1 MARFLN
7 HGPCNH
13 CNSRDNRA
21 HYDDGSSYCFG
32 CGRSEG
38 SRYNPLVAPQTE
50 EKPFTIPSD
59 CTTEFPKRV
68 LEWILKYDVYPEEL
82 IKRNV
87 KWSPS
92 LNLLLFLHKDFN
104 HGKHNTVPQLGGQL
118 SALDEPP
125 LSLYSGREGGDSRYG
140 YNGDGEICRDR
151 FLGGTL
157 YNSFV
162 EPPKQDNLFSHSVNH
177 NGSHPQLHSR
187 CIGNDGHYTGY
198 SGRSFSTSNQS
209 KKYINRQKQGSVQHA
224 FYEKEGHTETSSR
237 WGAQPH
243 GVLSR
248 PLESD
253 SVFSDR
259 SQGQHPSGAGGGAPI
274 DSGKLQFSR
283 RALVLVEDCLS
294 AIKIARQEP
303 SYALLTSSLSLSKIE
318 RLASRFDA
326 FTAWLDADMW
336 HRATQIARR
345 FELLG
350 KPCNVVYTIKDP
362 KEYSDKEIANYLLTN
377 K

>member
-104 HGKHNTVPQLGGQL
+104 HGKHNTVPQLDGQL
-118 SALDEPP
+118 SALDEPR

-140 YNGDGEICRDR
+140 YNGDGEICRDG
-151 FLGGTL
+151 FPGGIL
-157 YNSFV
+157 YSSFV

-187 CIGNDGHYTGY
+187 YIGNDGLYTGY

-224 FYEKEGHTETSSR
+224 FYEKETQIYDSTSSNTNNVSER
-237 WGAQPH
+237 H
-243 GVLSR
+243 NEYLSDECSNT
-248 PLESD
+248 L
-253 SVFSDR
+253 
-259 SQGQHPSGAGGGAPI
+259 I
-274 DSGKLQFSR
+274 
-283 RALVLVEDCLS
+283 LVEDCLS